1 MICSILTLSS
11 CSQSNTIFVY
21 PFHYVF
27 SGRLSLGSFIAI
39 LLIYLFIHI
48 YFFLFLLKLLQ
59 LFYLFFMAQA
69 GVLSS
74 RKDDEGKKRK
84 VNVP

>member
-1 MICSILTLSS
+1 M
-11 CSQSNTIFVY
+11 FVY

-39 LLIYLFIHI
+39 LLIYLFISM
-48 YFFLFLLKLLQ
+48 FFYSYWNYSNY
-59 LFYLFFMAQA
+59 FYLFFMAQA

>member
-1 MICSILTLSS
+1 MICSIVTLSS
-11 CSQSNTIFVY
+11 CSQSNTMFVY

-48 YFFLFLLKLLQ
+48 YFFFILIEITPTIFICFSWPKQ
-59 LFYLFFMAQA
+59 VFFPAVKTMKEKNE
-69 GVLSS
+69 
-74 RKDDEGKKRK
+74 R
-84 VNVP
+84 